1 MTTGVALIAAVV
13 AARPAARVTVGVA
26 RQRLT
31 VNRLAVVVV
40 GGVRAGCAVFASAAP
55 AAAKAL
61 TMTVALAVTM
71 ATAKAARA
79 TAGRTGRFA
88 VEQLGRRAPGLQ
100 AFDHAHR
107 NGLRGV
113 VLDAA
118 DHGHVAALG
127 QCDGTA

>member
-26 RQRLT
+26 RQRLA
-31 VNRLAVVVV
+31 VNRFAVVVV
-40 GGVRAGCAVFASAAP
+40 RGVRAGCAVFASAAI

-61 TMTVALAVTM
+61 TVTVA
-71 ATAKAARA
+71 TAEAARA
-79 TAGRTGRFA
+79 TASRAGGFA

-107 NGLRGV
+107 NGLGGV

-127 QCDGTA
+127 QRHGAA